1 MVPYYVSCDRKIAAN
16 TGCEACRAVQ
26 CSAEAPAGP
35 LLPSGGEL
43 ATKQILSQKTN
54 NMLSHNTALVLHLIH
69 QEAKPIRHDKVQHF
83 KERCSRRRY

>member
-26 CSAEAPAGP
+26 CSAEAPVGP

-43 ATKQILSQKTN
+43 ATKQILSPENKQHALPQHCISPPLNTSRGKTN
-54 NMLSHNTALVLHLIH
+54 KA
-69 QEAKPIRHDKVQHF
+69 
-83 KERCSRRRY
+83 